1 MQKFCKH
8 CKSEIIGRDVRSL
21 VCFDCL
27 DKTYVINGGRAA
39 AVKVKIAIRKK
50 LLPPPTD
57 FKCMDCGVPATCYDH
72 RDYNKPLDVQPVC
85 SRCNTLRGSAIP
97 TTETVVVKKQKA
109 KQNSSFEKNVAP
121 SVTGLTKA
129 RAIELAGSSNKL
141 AKLLDL
147 HRSAIF
153 HWKEIPVRRMY
164 ELKEKKPEWFK

>member
-8 CKSEIIGRDVRSL
+8 CKNEIIGRDVRAL
-21 VCFDCL
+21 VCFGCL
-27 DKTYVINGGRAA
+27 DKTYTINGGRAA
-39 AVKVKIAIRKK
+39 AAKVNQAIMKN
-50 LLPPPTD
+50 LLAPATD
-57 FKCMDCGVPATCYDH
+57 FKCVDCGVPATCYDH
-72 RDYNKPLDVQPVC
+72 RDYNKPLEVQPVC

-97 TTETVVVKKQKA
+97 LTKPVIVKKQKA
-109 KQNSSFEKNVAP
+109 KQNSSLEKNVVP

-153 HWKEIPVRRMY
+153 HWKEIPVRRLY
-164 ELKEKKPEWFK
+164 ELKELKPEWFQ